1 MKAKGSNQHHVYSD
15 HMVLVMSGR
24 RLDCISSGQKT
35 LKESIKRKEVYQAQT
50 IQVRLFMR

>member
-35 LKESIKRKEVYQAQT
+35 LKESTKHKEDYQAQT